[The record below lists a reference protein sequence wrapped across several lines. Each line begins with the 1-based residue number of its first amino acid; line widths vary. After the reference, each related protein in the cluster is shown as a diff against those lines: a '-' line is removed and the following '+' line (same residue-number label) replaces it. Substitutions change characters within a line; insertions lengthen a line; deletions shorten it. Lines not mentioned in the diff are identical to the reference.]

1 MKIIHTLSF
10 VLLLHFA
17 WAQSSVRVI
26 KGTTIDNATGT
37 PLPYTSIG
45 IPHKSIGTV
54 SDSSGQF
61 TLTLPPDHP
70 LTDSI
75 VFSHV
80 GYEIQAMRIDG
91 LLRQASTIR
100 LQPSA
105 NTLSEVVVKPKI
117 TKSKIVGR
125 NGKGLSTFHYN
136 FYTASEKSVDDRL
149 SKEAGMLFEL
159 KDKCRINELN
169 FYISGNEFRSLKF
182 RVLFYHVEDGLPTT
196 PMFDRDIIFEIKDG
210 YRGWFK
216 VDLKPYQVWVPDA
229 KGPFAVTIQWLESVK
244 QQANSKYFS
253 ITSAKSA
260 FKTFVG
266 RSKAMDTWDVHKQ
279 ALSFYLQ
286 CQCQ

>member
-1 MKIIHTLSF
+1 MKIIHTLTL

-17 WAQSSVRVI
+17 WAQSPGRVI

-80 GYEIQAMRIDG
+80 GYESQAKRIDG
-91 LLRQASTIR
+91 LLRQVSAIR
-100 LQPSA
+100 LQPST
-105 NTLSEVVVKPKI
+105 NSLSEVVVKPKI

-159 KDKCRINELN
+159 KDECRIDELN

-182 RVLFYHVEDGLPTT
+182 RVLFYHVKDGLPTT

-216 VDLKPYQVWVPDA
+216 VDLK
-229 KGPFAVTIQWLESVK
+229 T
-244 QQANSKYFS
+244 
-253 ITSAKSA
+253 
-260 FKTFVG
+260 
-266 RSKAMDTWDVHKQ
+266 
-279 ALSFYLQ
+279 
-286 CQCQ
+286 